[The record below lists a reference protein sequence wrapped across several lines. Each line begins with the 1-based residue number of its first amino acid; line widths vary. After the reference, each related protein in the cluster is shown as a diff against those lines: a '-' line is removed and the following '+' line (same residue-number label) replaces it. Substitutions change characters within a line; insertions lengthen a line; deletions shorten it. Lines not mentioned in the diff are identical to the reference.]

1 MEFKFLNDVIV
12 IFALSIVILLIFHR
26 LKLPIIIG
34 FLITGIFTGP
44 FGFGLVDSV
53 HQVEVLAEI
62 GILLLLFTIG
72 IEFSFKEMLQLKR
85 SVLIGGSLQV
95 VFTTIIIAVISYS
108 IVPDINE
115 AIFLGFLVALSSTAI
130 LLKSYSEK
138 GEIETPHGKILLS
151 ILIFQDIIV
160 VPMILITPILA
171 GIEGDFGTEM
181 LMLFLK
187 IVGVLILVLLG
198 TKYIVPFLLHIV
210 TKTKSRELFLF
221 TIIVICFGIVWF
233 TGELGLSLAL
243 GAFLAGLIISE
254 SEYSHQ
260 ALSNIMPFR
269 DAFSSLF
276 FVSIG
281 MLLDIRYLYE
291 NLGAA
296 LLLTGIVLL
305 VKSFT
310 GVTAIKFLQLP
321 WRISIIA
328 GLALAQVGEFSFI
341 LAKTGLSVGFLSD
354 NFYQDFLAVSIL
366 TMSLTPVLL
375 KVAPILGSK
384 LASILKETRG
394 TVDEVKQSN
403 LEDHLIIVGFGINGR
418 NLARAA
424 ASAKIPF
431 VVLDVN
437 PDTVKEEK
445 EKGINIIFGDA
456 VYPEILHQAN
466 IEKARIAVI
475 AINDPTAVQRTVA
488 LIKSENSNVYVIVR
502 TRHVKEVETLIE
514 LGADEVI
521 PEEFETSIE
530 IFSRVLAKYLIPR
543 NQIEKFVNE
552 IRADSYE
559 MFRSIPKDV
568 LPIPYLPL
576 NFPDLEICN
585 FIINDDS
592 LFADKSLAELD
603 LRNKYGFSILAIK
616 RNSEVIANPKAATVL
631 KSGDLIFVLTEHDKI
646 SEISN
651 LFKQQKKS

>member
-44 FGFGLVDSV
+44 FGFGLVESV

-171 GIEGDFGTEM
+171 GIEGDFGAEM

-198 TKYIVPFLLHIV
+198 TKYIAPFLLHIV

-281 MLLDIRYLYE
+281 MLLDIKFLYE
-291 NLGAA
+291 NLGTA

-310 GVTAIKFLQLP
+310 GVTAIKFLQIP

-341 LAKTGLSVGFLSD
+341 LAKTGLTVGFLSD
-354 NFYQDFLAVSIL
+354 NFYQNFLAVSIL

-394 TVDEVKQSN
+394 TGDEVKQSN

-424 ASAKIPF
+424 TSAKIPF

-445 EKGINIIFGDA
+445 EKGTNIIFGDA
-456 VYPEILHQAN
+456 VYPEILRQAN
-466 IEKARIAVI
+466 IKKARIVVI

-488 LIKSENSNVYVIVR
+488 LIKAENSNVYVIVR

-543 NQIEKFVNE
+543 NQIEKFINE
-552 IRADSYE
+552 IRSDSYD
-559 MFRSIPKDV
+559 MFRSIPKEV
-568 LPIPYLPL
+568 SPIPYLPL
-576 NFPDLEICN
+576 NFPELEICS
-585 FIINDDS
+585 FILNDDS

-603 LRNKYGFSILAIK
+603 IRNKYGFSILAIK
-616 RNSEVIANPKAATVL
+616 RDSEVIANPTAGTVL

-646 SEISN
+646 PELSN
-651 LFKQQKKS
+651 LFKQQN